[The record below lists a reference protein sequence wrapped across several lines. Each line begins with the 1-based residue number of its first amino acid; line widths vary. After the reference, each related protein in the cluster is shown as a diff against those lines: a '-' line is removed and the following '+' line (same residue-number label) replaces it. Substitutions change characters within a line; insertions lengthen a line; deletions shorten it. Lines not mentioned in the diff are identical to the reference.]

1 VIPILYEDSRIIVID
16 KPSGLASQPG
26 EGVRVSVPD
35 AVERDYGFRPYL
47 VHRLDKDTAGCLA
60 LARSAADA
68 AWLSELLATDAAR
81 KVYRAAVFGRP
92 EPASG
97 ILRDAV
103 RSKGRELSAETRYR
117 LVTGADGLSFV
128 EAELGTGRMHQ
139 IRQHFA
145 GAGWPIV
152 ADDRHGD
159 FKRNKEAAKSLGAKR
174 LFLYAWRLFLP
185 VGGGLEL
192 CASMPPHFQALLA
205 RLGLSEGALDG

>member
-1 VIPILYEDSRIIVID
+1 MIPILYEDSRMIVID

-26 EGVRVSVPD
+26 EGVRVCVPD
-35 AVERDYGFRPYL
+35 AVERDYGFRPFL

-68 AWLSELLATDAAR
+68 AWLSELLATDDAR

-92 EPASG
+92 EPPRG

-117 LVTGADGLSFV
+117 LVTASDGLSFV

-159 FKRNKEAAKSLGAKR
+159 FKRNKEAAKNLGAKR

-185 VGGGLEL
+185 LGGGLEL
-192 CASMPPHFQALLA
+192 TAAMPPHFQALLS
-205 RLGLSEGALDG
+205 RLGLPEGALDV